1 MANQDTGGVTMVVG
15 IVSEP
20 GEASNEFVFITPDD
34 TEIKTGEF
42 VYYHGGVDVENEVG
56 EVTEQKK
63 KIFARVTDREQQRG
77 YPDHFMADPNVA
89 PEAVAGKLGIATDGV
104 DLYKLAATIIGY
116 YDTRLD
122 DFTNPRIV
130 PEPGTEVELAADAEL
145 ERYLTTAEPHSDGAA
160 FIGDLL
166 HRPPNQVEIHLPIND
181 FTSTHLSVLASTG
194 SGKSYTSSVLI
205 EEMMQPDSRAA
216 VLILDPHS
224 EYGSLKEMEDSTFQD
239 TFTDETDGYV
249 PSVRILRPDDI
260 RIQIAELSRSDLF
273 SILDDPSDPQEQ
285 VLAEAWNQLQ
295 GEDDD
300 YISIN
305 DIKNRCEMVGED
317 KGLESS
323 ARALKWRIDK
333 ALGRDLFHHSKHLSL
348 SELLAPGQCTVLQ
361 FDTLDLRD
369 QQMLVSVL
377 FRKINRERVA
387 HEKGRES
394 DLEFPVFALLEE
406 GHRFAPADG
415 SARSLGILSTILS
428 EGRKFGVGIGIIS
441 QRPSKIDDDVLSQC
455 KTQVIMQI
463 QNPLDQDAV
472 KKGVEDV
479 GEDLLS
485 ELPGLTPG
493 QAIIAGDSVNTPF
506 LARIRDRYT
515 EHEAE
520 SLDAIE
526 LWQEVW
532 QDNASE
538 PDGIVSPTD
547 EEGVDNRDS
556 PLD

>member
-1 MANQDTGGVTMVVG
+1 MVVG

-20 GEASNEFVFITPDD
+20 GDDSNEFVIVTPDD

-42 VYYHGGVDVENEVG
+42 VYYNSDVEVRNDNGRIE
-56 EVTEQKK
+56 EQEK
-63 KIFARVTDREQQRG
+63 KIFARVTGREQKRG
-77 YPDHFMADPNVA
+77 FPDQFMADPGVS
-89 PEAVAGKLGIATDGV
+89 PDAVARKLGISTDGV
-104 DLYKLAATIIGY
+104 DLYNITATVIGY
-116 YDTRLD
+116 YDEQLN

-130 PEPGTEVELAADAEL
+130 PEPGTEISLASDSDL
-145 ERYLTTAEPHSDGAA
+145 EDYLTEAEPEEGSA
-160 FIGDLL
+160 FIGDLI
-166 HRPPNQVEIHLPIND
+166 HRPPEQTKIHLPID
-181 FTSTHLSVLASTG
+181 AFASTHLSVLASTG
-194 SGKSYTSSVLI
+194 SGKSYTASVLV

-216 VLILDPHS
+216 VLILDPHG
-224 EYGSLKEMEDSTFQD
+224 EYGSLEEMEDADLSDKFQGS
-239 TFTDETDGYV
+239 DGYSPEV
-249 PSVRILRPDDI
+249 QIKRPDEIQI
-260 RIQIAELSRSDLF
+260 RISELSLGDLF
-273 SILDDPSDPQEQ
+273 SIIDDPSDPQEQ

-295 GEDDD
+295 SEDDD

-305 DIKNRCEMVGED
+305 ELQSKVEDVGGEKD
-317 KGLESS
+317 LESS
-323 ARALKWRIDK
+323 ARALDWRIDK
-333 ALGRDLFHHSKHLSL
+333 ALDRDLFDHSNHLSL
-348 SELLAPGQCTVLQ
+348 PELLEPGQCTVLQ
-361 FDTLDLRD
+361 LDTMDLRD

-377 FRKINRERVA
+377 FRKINQERVA

-394 DLEFPVFALLEE
+394 QLEFPVFGLLEE

-415 SARSLGILSTILS
+415 DARSLPVLSTILS

-455 KTQVIMQI
+455 KTQIIMQI

-506 LARIRDRYT
+506 LTRIRGRYT
-515 EHEAE
+515 KHEAE
-520 SLDAIE
+520 SLEATK
-526 LWQEVW
+526 LWQQNW
-532 QDNASE
+532 KGQQRQ
-538 PDGIVSPTD
+538 PDGMSEVED
-547 EEGVDNRDS
+547 EEGAENRDQ

>member
-1 MANQDTGGVTMVVG
+1 MVVG

-20 GEASNEFVFITPDD
+20 GESSNEFVVVTPDD
-34 TEIKTGEF
+34 TELKTGEF
-42 VYYHGGVDVENEVG
+42 LYYRGTVEVEDESG
-56 EVTEQKK
+56 EVVEQEK
-63 KIFARVTDREQQRG
+63 KIFARVTGREQQRG
-77 YPDHFMADPNVA
+77 YPDHFMANPDVSPESVA
-89 PEAVAGKLGIATDGV
+89 RKLGISTEGV
-104 DLYKLAATIIGY
+104 DLYNITATIIGY
-116 YDTRLD
+116 YDSQLN

-130 PEPGTEVELAADAEL
+130 PEPGTEVSLASDTDL
-145 ERYLTTAEPHSDGAA
+145 EKYLTEAEPDSGSA

-166 HRPPNQVEIHLPIND
+166 HRPPENTDIHLPINS
-181 FTSTHLSVLASTG
+181 FASTHLSVLASTG
-194 SGKSYTSSVLI
+194 SGKSYTASVLV

-216 VLILDPHS
+216 VLILDPHG
-224 EYGSLKEMEDSTFQD
+224 EYGSLKEIEDSDLGEKF
-239 TFTDETDGYV
+239 EGEDGYNPEV
-249 PSVRILRPDDI
+249 QIVRPEDIQI
-260 RIQIAELSRSDLF
+260 RISELSLADLF

-295 GEDDD
+295 AEEDD

-305 DIKNRCEMVGED
+305 NIQNKCEQVGGEKD
-317 KGLESS
+317 LESS
-323 ARALKWRIDK
+323 ARALDWRIDK
-333 ALGRDLFHHSKHLSL
+333 ALDRDLFDHSSHISL
-348 SELLAPGQCTVLQ
+348 PELLQPGQCTVLQ
-361 FDTLDLRD
+361 LDTMDLRD

-377 FRKINRERVA
+377 FRKINQERVA

-415 SARSLGILSTILS
+415 EARSLGVLSTILS

-455 KTQVIMQI
+455 KTQIIMQI

-479 GEDLLS
+479 GEDLLD

-493 QAIIAGDSVNTPF
+493 QAVIAGDSVNTPF
-506 LARIRDRYT
+506 LARIRERYT

-520 SLDAIE
+520 SLEATE
-526 LWQEVW
+526 LWQEAW
-532 QDNASE
+532 KQQGQE
-538 PDGIVSPTD
+538 PDGVAEPAD
-547 EEGVDNRDS
+547 EEGVEDRDA